1 MRALVID
8 DSKTMRIF
16 LKKVLRDLGFE
27 VFEADNGLSALEL
40 MKQDEKMGLVL
51 VDWNMPVMDGYE
63 FVRAVRSQAGNEE
76 VKLMMVT
83 SETQA
88 DGIDRIAEAGA
99 DGYLTKPVTPQ
110 ALAEKIGHFQLK
122 GA

>member
-110 ALAEKIGHFQLK
+110 ALAEKIGFFQLK